1 MGHEHRGA
9 FVDPIY
15 LSRYLPTIDEELD
28 GVARSQPVIL
38 GGDFAVSEQAMLRG
52 SMSEESLRHAFEAGL
67 SAA

>member
-38 GGDFAVSEQAMLRG
+38 GGDFAVSE
-52 SMSEESLRHAFEAGL
+52 
-67 SAA
+67 